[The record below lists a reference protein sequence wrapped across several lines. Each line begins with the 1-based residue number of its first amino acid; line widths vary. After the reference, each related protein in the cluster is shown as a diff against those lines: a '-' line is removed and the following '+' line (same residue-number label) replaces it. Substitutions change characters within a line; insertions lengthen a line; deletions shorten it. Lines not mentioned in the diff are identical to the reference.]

1 MNAQDILASAM
12 TVLRT
17 RGQEFG
23 DTLPSFVRAANVA
36 SAVLDK
42 KTTAFDLAVGE
53 IAQRLSRIAHNREHT
68 DSWIELC
75 AYVAVAAQ
83 FAAPH
88 TSDFSAIVV
97 AQAREDM
104 AKTLA
109 MEFGAKGD
117 DVERMAKALSP
128 MPTP

>member
-1 MNAQDILASAM
+1 MNAQDILGSAM
-12 TVLRT
+12 AVLRT

-23 DTLPSFVRAANVA
+23 DTMPSFVRAANIS
-36 SAVLDK
+36 SAVLDRRV
-42 KTTAFDLAVGE
+42 TAFDLAVAE
-53 IAQRLSRIAHNREHT
+53 ISQRLSRIAHNREHT

-88 TSDFSAIVV
+88 TSDFSDIVV
-97 AQAREDM
+97 AQVEADI

-109 MEFGAKGD
+109 HAVK
-117 DVERMAKALSP
+117 
-128 MPTP
+128 T